1 MEDRKI
7 NKKKKL
13 MTYGGV
19 GLVLII
25 LLLIIRSGGNKNN
38 RNTSVLSNS
47 NTSINAPLVTKEI
60 KREFSFPLRNSK
72 KEEVSTLKFSIETV
86 EIRNEI
92 LVKGQRAQAV
102 SGREFLIINL
112 KVTNNFSNAIQL
124 STKDY
129 VRLAVNGNE
138 NEWLAPDIHNDPV
151 EVQADSTKYTRVGFP
166 VNSTDKDFILRV
178 GEINGSKETIK
189 LEIR

>member
-1 MEDRKI
+1 MEDKKL

-13 MTYGGV
+13 IIYGVV

-25 LLLIIRSGGNKNN
+25 FLLIIRSGRKNN
-38 RNTSVLSNS
+38 NPVVAGSS
-47 NTSINAPLVTKEI
+47 NTTINPAVATKEI
-60 KREFSFPLRNSK
+60 KREFSYPLRNSK
-72 KEEVSTLKFSIETV
+72 SEEVSTLKFFIETA

-112 KVTNNFSNAIQL
+112 KITNQYTNAIQL
-124 STKDY
+124 NTKDY
-129 VRLAVNGNE
+129 IRLAVNGNE

-166 VNSTDKDFILRV
+166 VNTSDKDFILRV